1 VYTLVSASVLALDL
15 VRHPAGAAV
24 ADVLDSALVLDRVAG
39 GQAQPRGVVDLDR
52 AAARQRLLAVADRA
66 PRLGQALRSVALS
79 LSSTTAGAATGAV
92 DLLQTTLLGRLDD
105 LVVLLEDELS
115 ERRALPRPVV
125 DAVVDGA
132 VAAWCAPLEGVQPAD
147 VRTLRASWS
156 ALVGEL
162 PPPPPASGAVPALL
176 ELLEAV
182 ARADGPVWRLLETTH
197 DVQHAPLRWS
207 ELLHVASRAA
217 VQHERTV
224 DVARWQL
231 SAVRA
236 ASVSGPPATAAAP
249 TAVMSLVAA
258 VQALALRDV
267 LPAPVVEGLVAPC
280 RLALG
285 LARA

>member
-1 VYTLVSASVLALDL
+1 MYTLVSASVLALDL

-24 ADVLDSALVLDRVAG
+24 ADVLDAALVLDDLD
-39 GQAQPRGVVDLDR
+39 GQAAPPSAVDLGR
-52 AAARQRLLAVADRA
+52 PAARQRLLAAADRA
-66 PRLGQALRSVALS
+66 PRLGAALRSVSLS
-79 LSSTTAGAATGAV
+79 LSSATAGATTGALE
-92 DLLQTTLLGRLDD
+92 LLQTTLLGRLDD
-105 LVVLLEDELS
+105 LVVLLEDELCG
-115 ERRALPRPVV
+115 RRALPRPVV
-125 DAVVDGA
+125 DAAVDAA
-132 VAAWCAPLEGVQPAD
+132 VAAWCAPLDGVDPAD
-147 VRTLRASWS
+147 VTTLCAPWS

-162 PPPPPASGAVPALL
+162 PAPPPVSGAPLPLL

-182 ARADGPVWRLLETTH
+182 ARADEPAWRLLQTAH

-207 ELLHVASRAA
+207 ELLHLASRAA

-236 ASVSGPPATAAAP
+236 ASASGPPATASCR
-249 TAVMSLVAA
+249 AVMSLVAA

-267 LPAPVVEGLVAPC
+267 LPAAVVEGLVAPC

-285 LARA
+285 LSLA